1 MADVVQ
7 LPVNVRW
14 ALPTCRIELALLCSR
29 LAQRPRRHKATVLMS
44 SLKSPAHVGPVEVSS
59 GTLRRTR
66 PALCPKPLQEP
77 PVRVNPSCAT
87 RARRG
92 FSTRNGRARARPW
105 AGSVERNPGT
115 RRRSA
120 CFCVPGAGRGDP
132 CDKAVPRF
140 LGRDAPAAHCRSR
153 GPLHTSYRP
162 TLISCPPVPTQKP
175 SVVA

>member
-7 LPVNVRW
+7 LPVNVPW
-14 ALPTCRIELALLCSR
+14 ALPTCRIELALFCSR
-29 LAQRPRRHKATVLMS
+29 LAQRPHS
-44 SLKSPAHVGPVEVSS
+44 SDVITKEPCTCRTSRSIVRDAAAHSAGALPQTSAGAARPSEPVM
-59 GTLRRTR
+59 R
-66 PALCPKPLQEP
+66 
-77 PVRVNPSCAT
+77 NPSA
-87 RARRG
+87 AG
-92 FSTRNGRARARPW
+92 FFYAKWTGKGSTLGE
-105 AGSVERNPGT
+105 SVERNPGT

-120 CFCVPGAGRGDP
+120 CFCVLGAGRGDP

-162 TLISCPPVPTQKP
+162 TLMSCPPVPTQKP